1 METQI
6 ILDISQPYILLAIGI
21 TLIALE
27 TFIGSFIVIW
37 FGLGFIITAGISYF
51 YEFSDGIWE
60 IATVSVISLL
70 LILFL
75 RKKFTKIFMKS
86 DINVSDDFFNEK
98 GIGEIK
104 NSKVF
109 YKGTYWNIDPLINQK
124 EFVEGEK
131 IVVLR
136 ILKNNATIKKLV
148 ISLI

>member
-27 TFIGSFIVIW
+27 TFIGSFVVIW

-60 IATVSVISLL
+60 IATVSIISLL

-109 YKGTYWNIDPLINQK
+109 YKGTYWEIDSLVEEKQ
-124 EFVEGEK
+124 FFEGEK
-131 IVVLR
+131 VIVLK
-136 ILKNNATIKKLV
+136 ILKNNATIKK
-148 ISLI
+148 IRN

>member
-27 TFIGSFIVIW
+27 TFIGSFIIIW

-60 IATVSVISLL
+60 ITTVSIISLL

-75 RKKFTKIFMKS
+75 RKKFIKIFIKS

-109 YKGTYWNIDPLINQK
+109 YKGTYWEIDSLVEEKQ
-124 EFVEGEK
+124 FFEGEK
-131 IVVLR
+131 VIVLK
-136 ILKNNATIKKLV
+136 ILKNNATIKK
-148 ISLI
+148 ISN

>member
-60 IATVSVISLL
+60 IATVSIISLL

-109 YKGTYWNIDPLINQK
+109 YKGTYWEIDSLVEEKQ
-124 EFVEGEK
+124 FFEGEK
-131 IVVLR
+131 VIVLK
-136 ILKNNATIKKLV
+136 ILKNNATIKK
-148 ISLI
+148 ISN